1 MGLTISGLFN
11 RLFGK
16 KAMRILMVGLDAAG
30 KTTILYKL
38 KLGEIVTT
46 IPTIGFNVET
56 VEYKNISFT
65 VWDVGGQDK
74 IRPLWRHYFQ
84 NTHGLIFVVD
94 SNDRERVEEARAEL
108 KKMLEE
114 DELRD
119 AILLVFANKQDLPN
133 AMSASEITEKLGLSA
148 LRGRKMLASKAFK
161 MVPKTLNSPKEW
173 SYREMKE
180 IDSLLR
186 CPICFDFMHT
196 AMLIPECSH
205 TFCSFCIRQHLS
217 HTNQCPVC
225 NHGACENNLRNNRLV
240 DDLILQ
246 FKSIRSLLLEAT
258 KKQSY
263 GKEDSSQQMNKTV
276 LQETKPTNDF
286 PVLKKRKLPAINDDV
301 IDLISEDGEEKEDPG
316 SLGNKENDLGVDLEI
331 LTPRAKSSALVSER
345 DRESATPTNQRSSL
359 QGMFSPSPKQ
369 MVPCPVC
376 RISLRESA
384 MNDHLDVCLAGSEKK
399 SALRKHTPKRKPMAK
414 LVYNLMSER
423 DIKKKLKEL
432 GLSTAGDKKTLI
444 RRHHD
449 FVMLY
454 NSECDSFKPRSVP
467 EIVKEVEKMEEI
479 RLKNMTDKNRLVIE
493 KNSSP
498 ATIEKAQKIY
508 MKKHKS
514 HFSNLIA
521 ETKKRMREKN
531 VKKGESS
538 EGKEKGEGSETESS
552 VTGASDTGTEW
563 SVSESEGEERSRSS
577 RRERNVV
584 AGAETSVTEASD
596 TGTEWSV
603 SESEGE
609 ERSRSSRREREVG
622 EETSVTE
629 ASDTGIELAESGS
642 ESEGVQRSNQG
653 KTNAGEGTGQGEGES
668 VSEDQAKD
676 ATDVFSQCEAEVDN
690 RPRSRRQRGKALDLV
705 DEDVEMETTC
715 GDDVAVNTSCGDS
728 DVEIV
733 SVNSDSENGES
744 ISQKKKAKSRITKL
758 KPDECNKHVVRC
770 CDDDESESRR
780 NKVKASKGAK
790 KIKENVVE
798 NSQIYS
804 NTETNEK
811 SRRRSTRNQ
820 NKLESNK
827 IMENESLPE
836 LVQSN
841 CRSLRSRKSSV
852 KEKTVDQ
859 SNVKTLE
866 GTQNTDHLE
875 NNPSSCKTR
884 RSIRKSQS
892 GVKSSKTRNS
902 CEEEV
907 HVENTSEEILE
918 ETNSKSQDEY
928 EDFPEGKSDSLTQ
941 ADNMDTSPVLQRKNY
956 IEKKNLKKGKTV
968 PQRKGKSEPKQK
980 LHNKKE
986 LIERLQDDD
995 DENKLSRSE
1004 TENEE
1009 EESVREEE
1017 GQKESTGQTEHAIN
1031 TNSQS
1036 VKSSSVDDTVSC
1048 DSKSVVMQTTPNG
1061 KSESMSSKAQDDE
1074 DVDDSLQVDETP
1086 VKDYDVENFSTLWP
1100 ALSGELDVPGDRT
1113 HHLSGVSTKSDR
1125 SDCSDLSTVFSPI
1138 KNIKDVEERESSEK
1152 LPVRREISQK
1162 FENKKRKRISESS
1175 SRKRRRR

>member
-1 MGLTISGLFN
+1 MQ
-11 RLFGK
+11 
-16 KAMRILMVGLDAAG
+16 
-30 KTTILYKL
+30 LY
-38 KLGEIVTT
+38 
-46 IPTIGFNVET
+46 
-56 VEYKNISFT
+56 
-65 VWDVGGQDK
+65 
-74 IRPLWRHYFQ
+74 
-84 NTHGLIFVVD
+84 
-94 SNDRERVEEARAEL
+94 L
-108 KKMLEE
+108 KKLP
-114 DELRD
+114 
-119 AILLVFANKQDLPN
+119 LLC
-133 AMSASEITEKLGLSA
+133 
-148 LRGRKMLASKAFK
+148 
-161 MVPKTLNSPKEW
+161 
-173 SYREMKE
+173 Y
-180 IDSLLR
+180 
-186 CPICFDFMHT
+186 
-196 AMLIPECSH
+196 
-205 TFCSFCIRQHLS
+205 
-217 HTNQCPVC
+217 
-225 NHGACENNLRNNRLV
+225 AC
-240 DDLILQ
+240 DLICNAYCRRDYT
-246 FKSIRSLLLEAT
+246 FYENGIELLFYPLIIH
-258 KKQSY
+258 Q
-263 GKEDSSQQMNKTV
+263 
-276 LQETKPTNDF
+276 
-286 PVLKKRKLPAINDDV
+286 V
-301 IDLISEDGEEKEDPG
+301 IFLIS
-316 SLGNKENDLGVDLEI
+316 
-331 LTPRAKSSALVSER
+331 
-345 DRESATPTNQRSSL
+345 
-359 QGMFSPSPKQ
+359 
-369 MVPCPVC
+369 
-376 RISLRESA
+376 
-384 MNDHLDVCLAGSEKK
+384 
-399 SALRKHTPKRKPMAK
+399 
-414 LVYNLMSER
+414 
-423 DIKKKLKEL
+423 
-432 GLSTAGDKKTLI
+432 
-444 RRHHD
+444 
-449 FVMLY
+449 
-454 NSECDSFKPRSVP
+454 SV
-467 EIVKEVEKMEEI
+467 
-479 RLKNMTDKNRLVIE
+479 
-493 KNSSP
+493 
-498 ATIEKAQKIY
+498 
-508 MKKHKS
+508 KKHKS

-521 ETKKRMREKN
+521 ETKKRMREKKM
-531 VKKGESS
+531 KKEESF

-552 VTGASDTGTEW
+552 VTEASDNGTEWSVNESEGEGRIRSSRRERNMVAGGETSVTETSDTGTEW
-563 SVSESEGEERSRSS
+563 SVNESEGE
-577 RRERNVV
+577 
-584 AGAETSVTEASD
+584 G
-596 TGTEWSV
+596 
-603 SESEGE
+603 
-609 ERSRSSRREREVG
+609 RSRSSRREREVG

-676 ATDVFSQCEAEVDN
+676 ATDVSSQSEAEVDN
-690 RPRSRRQRGKALDLV
+690 RPRSRKQRKKALDLV
-705 DEDVEMETTC
+705 EEDVEMETTC
-715 GDDVAVNTSCGDS
+715 GDDVAMNTSCGDS

-733 SVNSDSENGES
+733 SVNSDSENGER

-758 KPDECNKHVVRC
+758 KPDEGNKHVVRC

-875 NNPSSCKTR
+875 NNPSSRKTR

-1009 EESVREEE
+1009 EESVREEG
-1017 GQKESTGQTEHAIN
+1017 GQKESTGPSEHAIN

-1048 DSKSVVMQTTPNG
+1048 DSNSVVMQKTPNG

-1074 DVDDSLQVDETP
+1074 GIYL
-1086 VKDYDVENFSTLWP
+1086 
-1100 ALSGELDVPGDRT
+1100 
-1113 HHLSGVSTKSDR
+1113 H
-1125 SDCSDLSTVFSPI
+1125 
-1138 KNIKDVEERESSEK
+1138 
-1152 LPVRREISQK
+1152 
-1162 FENKKRKRISESS
+1162 
-1175 SRKRRRR
+1175 